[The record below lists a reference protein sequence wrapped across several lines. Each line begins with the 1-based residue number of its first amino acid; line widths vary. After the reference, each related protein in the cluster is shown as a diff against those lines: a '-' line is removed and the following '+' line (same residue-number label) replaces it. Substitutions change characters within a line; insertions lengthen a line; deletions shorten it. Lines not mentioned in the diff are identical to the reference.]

1 MSELEDITIQ
11 DAADLLNIPQRHLF
25 NLLAQGEIPFTLLV
39 DDVQA
44 YKEKRDTEGHSE
56 ECKRLRVG
64 RKFNS
69 DDDCPDADCPWAK

>member
-1 MSELEDITIQ
+1 MEDLTIQ
-11 DAADLLNIPQRHLF
+11 EAADLLNIPQRHLF
-25 NLLAQGEIPFTLLV
+25 KLLAQGEIPFTLLV

-56 ECKRLRVG
+56 ECKRLRAG